1 MKRLLAAFAG
11 VCAAVLC
18 ALAALV
24 AAPPAV
30 AATLTEVTNF
40 GSNPGNLRMHLY
52 VPNNVQQ
59 NPAIVLAMHTCG
71 GTGPGFYSS
80 TEFASLADRYGFIV
94 IYPSASK
101 KSNCFDNW
109 SEASKV
115 RGGQTDPVS
124 LMSMVTYVEQQY
136 HGDPNRVYATGSS
149 SGAMMTN
156 AMLAL
161 YPEVFKAG
169 AAFMGVPFTCF
180 PNEAAYNPAG
190 NSSPCVGKTAQQ
202 WGDAARNA
210 NPGYRGPWPRMQ
222 LWHGTS
228 DTVVN
233 YAELEEEIKQ
243 WTNVHGLSQTPTST
257 DSPQSGWNRRR
268 YADASGTV
276 QVEAY
281 TIQGAGHSLPAGG
294 MAAVAIQF
302 FGLTGSG
309 PSQSPSPSAAVSPS
323 ASPSVSP
330 SASPSNPQQG
340 ASCRITYRAN
350 TWNNG
355 FTADVTIT
363 NTGTAPVNGWTVT
376 WAWPGNQQIV
386 GAWNA
391 GITQSGTQVTARNV
405 SYNAAI
411 SAGGSTSFGFQ
422 GAYSGSNATPAG
434 FALNGAACTTA

>member
-1 MKRLLAAFAG
+1 MRRLPAVLAGVFAAV
-11 VCAAVLC
+11 VCAAATLVS
-18 ALAALV
+18 ALV
-24 AAPPAV
+24 PAHPAA

-40 GSNPGNLRMHLY
+40 GANPGNLRMYLY

-71 GTGPGFYSS
+71 GSGPGFYSS

-101 KSNCFDNW
+101 KMNCFDNW
-109 SEASKV
+109 SDASKV

-136 HGDPNRVYATGSS
+136 HGDPNRVFATGAS

-180 PNEAAYNPAG
+180 PNEAAYNPGG
-190 NSSPCVGKTAQQ
+190 NSAPCVGKSAQE
-202 WGDAARNA
+202 WGDAVRNA
-210 NPGYRGPWPRMQ
+210 NPSYHGPWPRMQ

-228 DTVVN
+228 DFVVS
-233 YAELEEEIKQ
+233 YSELDEEIKQ
-243 WTNVHGLSQTPTST
+243 WTNVHGLSQTPTRT
-257 DSPQSGWNRRR
+257 DTPQSGWTRRQ

-281 TIQGAGHSLPAGG
+281 SIQGAGHTLPASG
-294 MAAVAIQF
+294 MAALAIQF

-309 PSQSPSPSAAVSPS
+309 GPSTSP
-323 ASPSVSP
+323 SPSVSP
-330 SASPSNPQQG
+330 SPS
-340 ASCRITYRAN
+340 
-350 TWNNG
+350 
-355 FTADVTIT
+355 
-363 NTGTAPVNGWTVT
+363 
-376 WAWPGNQQIV
+376 
-386 GAWNA
+386 
-391 GITQSGTQVTARNV
+391 
-405 SYNAAI
+405 
-411 SAGGSTSFGFQ
+411 
-422 GAYSGSNATPAG
+422 
-434 FALNGAACTTA
+434 